1 MKPASSDNHTRTF
14 VSRLAI
20 GSIAGALIIALLGFV
35 PGLRAE
41 IPPDQI
47 KAAGAI
53 ALTTS
58 LLDKMETVI
67 KNVKADAAAKNELA
81 AADKDP
87 AMTAETWGN
96 IVSSKCPK
104 AGAIFKAAGVT
115 PDDFA
120 KGMFAIMA
128 VGMNEDLGTSADKT
142 VQANAAFV
150 GANKERTGT
159 VFAAFLTLGEAG
171 PSSSPATP

>member
-1 MKPASSDNHTRTF
+1 MKPASSRNKPVTF

-20 GSIAGALIIALLGFV
+20 RSIAGALAISVLGFA
-35 PGLRAE
+35 PNLRAE
-41 IPPDQI
+41 TPPDQV

-53 ALTTS
+53 TLTTS

-67 KNVKADAAAKNELA
+67 KNVKADATAKAEMA

-87 AMTAETWGN
+87 SLTPETWGSV
-96 IVSSKCPK
+96 ISARCPK
-104 AGAIFKAAGVT
+104 AVAIFKAAGVT

-128 VGMNEDLGTSADKT
+128 VGMNEDMGMSPDKT
-142 VQANAAFV
+142 IQANAAFIT
-150 GANKERTGT
+150 ANKDRASA
-159 VFAAFLTLGEAG
+159 VFAAFLTLGDAG